1 MSGSSAISSGLVVGS
16 PVTGDDFFDRLDE
29 MREFLRLLD
38 EGAHILVT
46 APRRI
51 GKTSLIKEAE
61 TRLGERYAALFVD
74 LESCEDESAAVL
86 KIAEAARE
94 HRDLRQKIH
103 DAFRN
108 VLGGLLKG
116 VDELSVSEVS
126 LKLRDGIAA
135 DWRAKL
141 SEIFL
146 RLSEAEKPVVVALD
160 ELPILLSRLLRTQG
174 GAMTRE
180 ATQRTHL
187 FLSCIREAS
196 IRHRGRIR
204 FVVSGSIGLEPLL
217 DRARISDVMN
227 TFTPLEIGPWEHLVA
242 LAYLEDRARRNNMR
256 FEEGA
261 AERLLTLLGC
271 FIPHHVA
278 TFMNSLR
285 ADADRRSERTCGLAD
300 VDRVYR
306 EKMLSVHGHMELATY
321 ENRLDRVVSQELRG
335 AALEM
340 LTEAAIAGRLTP
352 KAALIILESHGK
364 TGPEA
369 RESLRFLLGVFDH
382 DGYLRA
388 SGEAYVFVSNLLRD
402 WWLHRFGFGYTPV
415 DPA

>member
-1 MSGSSAISSGLVVGS
+1 MSGTSPTPSGLVVGS
-16 PVTGDDFFDRLDE
+16 PVTGDDFFDRQDE

-38 EGAHILVT
+38 EGAHILLT

-61 TRLGERYAALFVD
+61 ARLGERYAALFVD
-74 LESCEDESAAVL
+74 LESCEDEPSAVL

-94 HRDLRQKIH
+94 HRDLTQKVH

-108 VLGGLLKG
+108 VLGLLKG
-116 VDELSVSEVS
+116 IDELSISEIS

-141 SEIFL
+141 TEIFL
-146 RLSEAEKPVVVALD
+146 RLAEAEKPVVLALD
-160 ELPILLSRLLRTQG
+160 ELPILLSRLLCAKG
-174 GAMTRE
+174 EPMNPEGIH
-180 ATQRTHL
+180 RTHV
-187 FLSCIREAS
+187 FLSCLREAS

-227 TFTPLEIGPWEHLVA
+227 TFTPLEIGPWEPSVA
-242 LAYLEDRARRNNMR
+242 LAYLEDRAHRNGLR

-261 AERLLTLLGC
+261 AEHLLALLGSA
-271 FIPHHVA
+271 IPHHVA
-278 TFMNSLR
+278 TFMNALR
-285 ADADRRSERTCGLAD
+285 ADADRRSERVFGIAG

-321 ENRLDRVVSQELRG
+321 ENRLDRVVHQELRA

-340 LTEAAIAGRLTP
+340 LTEAAITGRLTP
-352 KAALIILESHGK
+352 KAGLMILESHGR
-364 TGPEA
+364 TGTEA
-369 RESLRFLLGVFDH
+369 RESLRFLLGVFAH

-388 SGEAYVFVSNLLRD
+388 SGEAYVFVSNLLKD
-402 WWLHRFGFGYTPV
+402 WWRHRFGFGFTPV
-415 DPA
+415 DPV